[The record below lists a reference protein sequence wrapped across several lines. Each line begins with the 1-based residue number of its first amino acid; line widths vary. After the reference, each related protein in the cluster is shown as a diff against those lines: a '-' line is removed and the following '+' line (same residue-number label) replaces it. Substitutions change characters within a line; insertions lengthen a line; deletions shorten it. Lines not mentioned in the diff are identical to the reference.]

1 LICLRVFIENVF
13 LIESEKPLGANG
25 KRLPKCQIFVVVE
38 FTFSQIK
45 LGGLLREF
53 PVYSENEA

>member
-1 LICLRVFIENVF
+1 MKR
-13 LIESEKPLGANG
+13 EKPLGANG
-25 KRLPKCQIFVVVE
+25 ESLPKCQFFVVVE
-38 FTFSQIK
+38 LTCSQIK